1 MPDFLQNIANSN
13 VATNVG
19 NTFTEKISE
28 IKNNPVNTQGLV
40 IKSVPLA
47 FLTRAFNMQNVNT
60 IKPPTNPYLG
70 KSDFLTVPRDKELY
84 KSALGTSVVIN
95 LIFDSVTYT
104 DINTKKVVTTRRM
117 QFDAVLC
124 TVSQAKKIIKTEI
137 QGFNGTVKEYIG
149 MDDYEVSING
159 IIAGANG
166 VYPMENVLELKRM
179 LDAPVPIP
187 VTSNFLNNLDIF
199 NIVVA
204 DYTLPQEAGGYSTQ
218 NFSISAI
225 SDTPLELQIS

>member
-1 MPDFLQNIANSN
+1 MPDFINSIVNSN
-13 VATNVG
+13 VVTNVG
-19 NTFTEKISE
+19 NTFAEKISE
-28 IKNNPVNTQGLV
+28 IKNDPVNTQGIV

-47 FLTRAFNMQNVNT
+47 FLTRAFNMQNVNHL
-60 IKPPTNPYLG
+60 KPPQNPYLG
-70 KSDFLTVPRDKELY
+70 KSDMVTIPRDKELY

-95 LIFDSVTYT
+95 LIFDSVSYT
-104 DINTKKVVTTRRM
+104 DLNTKKVITTRLM

-124 TVSQAKKIIKTEI
+124 TISQAKKIVKTEI
-137 QGFNGTVKEYIG
+137 QGRDGTVKEYIG

-166 VYPMENVLELKRM
+166 VYPMETVQELKKI

-187 VTSNFLNNLDIF
+187 VTSNFLNNMDIF
-199 NIVVA
+199 NVVVA

-225 SDTPLELQIS
+225 SDTPIELQFS